1 MNVFSINP
9 SALPDALHILHILHA
24 LTLHR
29 SARTGDTS

>member
-1 MNVFSINP
+1 MNRTTFNP
-9 SALPDALHILHILHA
+9 SALPDALHILHA